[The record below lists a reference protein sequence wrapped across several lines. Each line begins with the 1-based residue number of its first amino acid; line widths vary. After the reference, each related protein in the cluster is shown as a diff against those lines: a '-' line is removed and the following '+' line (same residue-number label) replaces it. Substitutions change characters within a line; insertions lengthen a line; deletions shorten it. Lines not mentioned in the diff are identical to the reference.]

1 MQFYKGKI
9 VHLVDKISTT
19 GKNYQ
24 LIYLL
29 VGEEVFPIT
38 NWRNDKLYEDDQ
50 NDVKMLVQTK
60 NSFRTVFKLIK
71 N

>member
-50 NDVKMLVQTK
+50 CDVKMLVQTK
-60 NSFRTVFKLIK
+60 NSFRTVFKLLK

>member
-9 VHLVDKISTT
+9 VHLVDNISTT

-50 NDVKMLVQTK
+50 HDVKMLVQTK

>member
-24 LIYLL
+24 LPYLL

-38 NWRNDKLYEDDQ
+38 YWRNYKLYEDDER
-50 NDVKMLVQTK
+50 DVKMLVQTK
-60 NSFRTVFKLIK
+60 NSFRAFFKL
-71 N
+71 

>member
-50 NDVKMLVQTK
+50 HDVKMLVQTK